1 MSLTHSETVEAV
13 KSKID
18 LIADILLKGR
28 DVEIRNL
35 PSLKTVKIIEVRK
48 IDVCKHEAV
57 QGDSRRF
64 DALGNTEHVEA
75 EKTAVKADI
84 TC

>member
-1 MSLTHSETVEAV
+1 MSLTHSETVIEVIKKA
-13 KSKID
+13 D
-18 LIADILLKGR
+18 LIASILMRGH
-28 DVEIRNL
+28 DAEIRNL
-35 PSLKTVKIIEVRK
+35 PSLKTVKILEVK
-48 IDVCKHEAV
+48 KHDVSREAV

-75 EKTAVKADI
+75 EKTSVKADI

>member
-1 MSLTHSETVEAV
+1 MSLTHSETVIEIIRKA
-13 KSKID
+13 D
-18 LIADILLKGR
+18 LIASVLMRGHDA
-28 DVEIRNL
+28 EIRNL
-35 PSLKTVKIIEVRK
+35 PSLKTIKVLEVKK
-48 IDVCKHEAV
+48 HDVSREAV

-75 EKTAVKADI
+75 EKTAVQVNT

>member
-1 MSLTHSETVEAV
+1 MSLTHSETVIEVIKKA
-13 KSKID
+13 D
-18 LIADILLKGR
+18 LIASVLMRGHDA
-28 DVEIRNL
+28 EIRNL
-35 PSLKTVKIIEVRK
+35 PSKRTVKVIEVK
-48 IDVCKHEAV
+48 KHDVSHEAV

-75 EKTAVKADI
+75 EKTALQVNT